1 VDIDMK
7 IEISNGELLDKL
19 TILEI
24 KQNRIKETNKLFNI
38 NKELKY
44 IKQQCLY
51 LLDNFEIKKLY
62 FNLKNINKKL
72 WNIEDHIRLKEKQK
86 IFDKKFIEL
95 ARSVYI
101 TNDKRAAIKKDI
113 NILSESSFIEEKSYE
128 PY

>member
-1 VDIDMK
+1 MGCYMK
-7 IEISNGELLDKL
+7 IEISNGEILDKL

-24 KQNRIKETNKLFNI
+24 KHDCIKETNKLSNI
-38 NKELKY
+38 TKELEY
-44 IKQQCLY
+44 IKQQCLH
-51 LLDNFEIKKLY
+51 LLDNIQIKQFY
-62 FNLKNINKKL
+62 FALKTINKEL

-86 IFDKKFIEL
+86 IFDKEFIEL

-101 TNDKRAAIKKDI
+101 TNDKRATIKKDI

>member
-1 VDIDMK
+1 MGHYMK
-7 IEISNGELLDKL
+7 IEISNGEILDKL

-24 KQNRIKETNKLFNI
+24 KSNYIKETDKLSNI
-38 NKELKY
+38 IKELEY
-44 IKQQCLY
+44 IKQQCLH
-51 LLDNFEIKKLY
+51 LLDNIQIKQFY
-62 FNLKNINKKL
+62 FALKIINKEL

-86 IFDKKFIEL
+86 IFDKEFIEL